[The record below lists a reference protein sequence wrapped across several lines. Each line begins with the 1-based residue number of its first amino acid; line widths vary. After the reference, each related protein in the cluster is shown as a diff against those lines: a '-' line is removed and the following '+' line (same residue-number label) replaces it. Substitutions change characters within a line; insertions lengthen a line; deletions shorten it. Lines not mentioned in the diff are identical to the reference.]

1 MRLRRRRLRVALIV
15 AIGVLGAAIG
25 LAVHATGALDGLED
39 RTVDARFAVR
49 GDRDPPRDVV
59 VVAIDEQTLAELGLQ
74 WPYPRSL
81 HADAIR
87 RLTRAGARVIAYDI
101 QFSEPTTP
109 FDDSDA
115 AVFAAEDEDL
125 ALQDAITASK
135 RVVLGTGEVGLNGEP
150 NILFSDERLRKA
162 RAGVGSVNFSIA
174 SDTAFRR
181 LPYEIDGLRAFAV
194 VVAEKALG
202 RPVGREGFG
211 DDGAWIDYHG
221 PPGTV
226 VTTPFSEL
234 LDGRTPPSAFRGR
247 VVVVGATAA
256 VLQDVHSTSVG
267 GGPMPGPE
275 INANAIATIMD
286 GVPLRDVPGW
296 AAVLLIVGL
305 AGAATVGGLRR
316 SALWSVVPALV
327 LLVLLAVAA
336 QLAFGAGHVIP
347 LVAPALALAVA
358 GLGALAVN
366 FAVVERERGRLRTEF
381 ARFVPAAV
389 VGDVMEQAG
398 EGQRLGGRRIYATV
412 VFCDLRGFTARA
424 ERLPPEHVI
433 EMLNE
438 YLTLMSDAILD
449 HGGTLV
455 SYQGDGIMAVFGAPL
470 EQDDHAD
477 RAMAAVRE
485 MLRERL
491 PRLNA
496 WIAER
501 SVGEPFTIGIGVCSG
516 PVMSG
521 NVGSERRLEYAA
533 VGDTTNTAARLQ
545 GLTRESDHDVLVADA
560 TRAALTRPVPDLVAV
575 GALDVRGRQV
585 PAAVWTIESREGAT
599 GG

>member
-1 MRLRRRRLRVALIV
+1 VRLGRRRLRVALIV
-15 AIGVLGAAIG
+15 AIGVLGAAVG
-25 LAVHATGALDGLED
+25 LVIYTTGAVDGLED

-49 GDRDPPRDVV
+49 GERDPPGDVV

-74 WPYPRSL
+74 WPYPRSV
-81 HADAIR
+81 HAEAIR
-87 RLTRAGARVIAYDI
+87 RLTRDGARVIAYDI

-109 FDDSDA
+109 FNDSDA

-125 ALQDAITASK
+125 ALQDAITASR

-162 RAGVGSVNFSIA
+162 RAGVGNVNFSIG
-174 SDTAFRR
+174 SDAAFRR
-181 LPYEIDGLRAFAV
+181 LPYAIDGLRTFAV

-202 RPVGREGFG
+202 EPVGREGFG
-211 DDGAWIDYHG
+211 DGGAWIDYHG

-234 LDGRTPPSAFRGR
+234 LDGRTPAAAFRDR

-256 VLQDVHSTSVG
+256 VLQDVHSTSIG

-275 INANAIATIMD
+275 INANAIATLTD
-286 GVPLRDVPGW
+286 GVPLRDVPTWLGALMIVIL
-296 AAVLLIVGL
+296 AAV
-305 AGAATVGGLRR
+305 ATVGGLRR
-316 SALWSVVPALV
+316 SALWSVIPALV
-327 LLVLLAVAA
+327 LLVLLAVGA
-336 QLAFGAGHVIP
+336 QIAFSAGRVIP
-347 LVAPALALAVA
+347 VVAPAVALVVA

-381 ARFVPAAV
+381 ARFVPASV

-398 EGQRLGGRRIYATV
+398 DGQRLGGRRIYATV

-470 EQDDHAD
+470 ELEDHAD
-477 RAMAAVRE
+477 RAMAAVHE

-496 WIAER
+496 WVAER
-501 SVGEPFTIGIGVCSG
+501 SVGEPFSIGIGVCTG

-521 NVGSERRLEYAA
+521 NVGSERRMEYAA

-545 GLTRESDHDVLVADA
+545 ALTRETDHAVLVADA
-560 TRAALTRPVPDLVAV
+560 TRAALTRPVPDLVPV

-585 PAAVWTIESREGAT
+585 PAAVWTIEGGEGAT
-599 GG
+599 AA